1 MKKLV
6 IKPFLVFMS
15 LLLCIVS
22 SLSVISNAGATFAED
37 ITYEET
43 NVLDDL
49 SGMTI
54 DGKAFSLTDYN
65 FDESKSTQIIA
76 LVEYCYSFYSDMQDN
91 YGLYVYVYNP
101 KGLSFSDESELNSIQ
116 LRVADKGYKKYGL
129 KFLNKSL
136 EADFNGLFYKFKIE
150 LSDVQRQSILDS
162 LNSTERVYDV
172 SGFELLIAGEYN
184 ATEFTV
190 GGTYKYSG
198 YCAGYGP
205 GLANESTLTFIK
217 NDLETLKLDVH
228 TTFYRPDGTNGKN
241 DFTQDS
247 LHSVYFAVPKKLIAK
262 YGEMYA
268 VHATWL
274 NAVLNPAVVSDSK
287 EVVDALLPFL
297 GKYVYD
303 STDLLYGF
311 YHVLKSNEEAPFS
324 PPTYELGWTYN
335 VIGVPNFEGQTLS
348 MERVNAI
355 SSAFYTNGQAV
366 DNYVVQSEEIVDLLK
381 NVSSNSHS
389 ELVYGKYMKSLFES
403 VDDAFTEVN
412 LTSDDFITD
421 NGRPLTSQKIE
432 QAWWQKLWGTHT
444 VHSST
449 FDGISALEK
458 VENLTGGKEAVCSK
472 YFIAQSDY
480 EDFEKFYNANYVNN
494 NIYLFRYM
502 MSDYTS
508 QPVLVMDI
516 SVSVWGDP
524 VVTRDSYAFKQTV
537 NLDFDIIDVTFKDA
551 DKLTVIP
558 VIMSPIDVVH
568 DGTPPPNNTM
578 PAWLPVACFITVGLL
593 AVVVV
598 YYIVKKV

>member
-15 LLLCIVS
+15 LLLCVVS
-22 SLSVISNAGATFAED
+22 SLSVISNVGATFAED

-49 SGMTI
+49 SEMTI
-54 DGKAFSLTDYN
+54 DGKEFSLTDYN
-65 FDESKSTQIIA
+65 FDETKSTQVLA
-76 LVEYCYSFYSDMQDN
+76 FVEYCYSFYSDRQDN
-91 YGLYVYVYNP
+91 YGLYIYVYNP
-101 KGLSFSDESELNSIQ
+101 KGLSFVDESELNSIQ
-116 LRVADKGYKKYGL
+116 LRVADKDYEKYGL

-150 LSDVQRQSILDS
+150 LSDVQRQSILNS

-172 SGFELLIAGEYN
+172 SGFELLIAGEYD
-184 ATEFTV
+184 ATEFTA

-205 GLANESTLTFIK
+205 GLSNGSTLTFIK

-228 TTFYRPDGTNGKN
+228 ATFYRPDGTNGKN
-241 DFTQDS
+241 DYTQDS
-247 LHSVYFAVPKKLIAK
+247 LHSVYFAVPKSLISK

-274 NAVLNPAVVSDSK
+274 NAVTNPGLVVNNQEVANRLKSAIGK
-287 EVVDALLPFL
+287 EVNATFTPP
-297 GKYVYD
+297 
-303 STDLLYGF
+303 YGF
-311 YHVLKSNEEAPFS
+311 CNLIDIRLTDTISYV
-324 PPTYELGWTYN
+324 TYGYTYN
-335 VIGVPNFEGQTLS
+335 YIHKDPYKVVLGE
-348 MERVNAI
+348 EKVNTI
-355 SSAFYTNGQAV
+355 SSVFNTNGQSAQ
-366 DNYVVQSEEIVDLLK
+366 NYIVQSNEIIDLMKEISLG
-381 NVSSNSHS
+381 SNST
-389 ELVYGKYMKSLFES
+389 LVNGKYLKSLFES
-403 VDDAFTEVN
+403 VDDSFTEVN

-421 NGRPLTSQKIE
+421 NGRPLTSQKID
-432 QAWWQKLWGTHT
+432 QAWWQILLGTHT

-502 MSDYTS
+502 MSDYIS
-508 QPVLVMDI
+508 QPVSVTEI
-516 SVSVWGDP
+516 SDNVWGDP
-524 VVTRDSYAFKQTV
+524 VVTRDAYAFKQTV